1 MHAKVRSFV
10 GPNAHFKVQWNC
22 ACPLLMS
29 AKTSAFTLSKKGAQ
43 SVVRAFRM
51 REKKVPSPFVS
62 SSYGNVIVY
71 NIFPIKISSKTDKIL
86 F

>member
-10 GPNAHFKVQWNC
+10 GPNAHFKCMGIVH
-22 ACPLLMS
+22 APFKS

-51 REKKVPSPFVS
+51 REKKYRRRLCHQVMA
-62 SSYGNVIVY
+62 I
-71 NIFPIKISSKTDKIL
+71 
-86 F
+86 